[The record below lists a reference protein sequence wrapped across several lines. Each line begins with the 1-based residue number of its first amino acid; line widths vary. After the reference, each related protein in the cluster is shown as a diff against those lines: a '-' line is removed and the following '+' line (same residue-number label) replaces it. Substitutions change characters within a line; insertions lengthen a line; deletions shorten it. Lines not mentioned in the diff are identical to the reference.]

1 MKPRLSVVAMS
12 ALFAVS
18 AFAGNNP
25 VEEPWWPGEFGAN
38 DEMGPR
44 SI

>member
-25 VEEPWWPGEFGAN
+25 VEEPWWPSEFGAN

-44 SI
+44 NI